1 MKKSATILLVLL
13 LSLSTSVFALSPI
26 PGTNVHDYAHILG
39 NTRELDQRIETLYE
53 KTGVEMAVV
62 TVPKLE
68 DESIELFS
76 VKLFEQWG
84 IGKKG
89 EDKGLLLV
97 ISLEPRLMRLE
108 VGYGLEGALPDSFV
122 GLKLQEL
129 VAPSLARNSVTG
141 LIEYVSVLEERIISQ
156 GDASW
161 SLEDTRQVQTHTEK
175 EQNPLG
181 GLILFLLIVVF
192 VYVDYRFTG
201 GFILGSLLGSSQRR
215 YYRGSSR
222 SGSNRRSSGG
232 RNRYGGGGKSGGGGA
247 SSEW

>member
-53 KTGVEMAVV
+53 KTGEEMAVV

-89 EDKGLLLV
+89 VDKGLLLV

-129 VAPSLARNSVTG
+129 VAPSLAKNSVSG
-141 LIEYVSVLEERIISQ
+141 LIEYVSVLEGRIISQ
-156 GDASW
+156 GDASL
-161 SLEDTRQVQTHTEK
+161 SAKDQVQTHTERK
-175 EQNPLG
+175 QNSLG

-222 SGSNRRSSGG
+222 SGSNKSSSGG
-232 RNRYGGGGKSGGGGA
+232 RSRYGGGGKSGGGGA
-247 SSEW
+247 SSGW

>member
-89 EDKGLLLV
+89 VDKGLLLV

-129 VAPSLARNSVTG
+129 VAPSLAKNSVSG
-141 LIEYVSVLEERIISQ
+141 LIEYVSVLEGRIISQ
-156 GDASW
+156 GDASL
-161 SLEDTRQVQTHTEK
+161 SAKDQVQTHTERK
-175 EQNPLG
+175 QNSLG

-222 SGSNRRSSGG
+222 SGSNKSSSGG
-232 RNRYGGGGKSGGGGA
+232 RSRYGGGGKSGGGGA
-247 SSEW
+247 SSGW

>member
-89 EDKGLLLV
+89 VDKGLLLV

-129 VAPSLARNSVTG
+129 VAPSLAKNSVSG
-141 LIEYVSVLEERIISQ
+141 LIEYVSVLEGRIISQ
-156 GDASW
+156 GDASL
-161 SLEDTRQVQTHTEK
+161 SAKDQVQTHTERK
-175 EQNPLG
+175 QNSLG

-222 SGSNRRSSGG
+222 SGSNRSSSGG
-232 RNRYGGGGKSGGGGA
+232 RSRYGGGGKSGGGGA
-247 SSEW
+247 SSGW